1 MNLKINYTSNISGIL
16 RVNDY
21 DVNAAVDE
29 KFDDVKYQV
38 IKEEDREE
46 DNKEE
51 DNKDDNKD
59 DRDDDKDEFKY
70 NQRDNQ
76 HQIMLNDTIND
87 FMLYDVDPLTGDFY
101 DPNYDQIRRDK
112 ALFLMQLFTPY
123 EKFKSLSYRQK
134 NLLIK
139 QFERKIYNISIEKA
153 KEQNII
159 NSWSIREFVLIYHM
173 ISYKL
178 TANIDHNWLVN
189 NIYLTEQILDRTV
202 DVYELLQK
210 SNVDLFPA
218 KYEDI
223 KRRIEISKNVEQ
235 TVKYSTM
242 YVCKFCK
249 GNKTKY
255 ETLQNRSADEGNN
268 YTVTCLT
275 CGHQFHA

>member
-16 RVNDY
+16 TVNDY
-21 DVNAAVDE
+21 SKQDE

-38 IKEEDREE
+38 DKEIDVS
-46 DNKEE
+46 
-51 DNKDDNKD
+51 
-59 DRDDDKDEFKY
+59 DEYVQEQKN
-70 NQRDNQ
+70 NQNQ
-76 HQIMLNDTIND
+76 LIMDESIND
-87 FMLYDVDPLTGDFY
+87 FMMHDVDPLTGDFY
-101 DPNYDQIRRDK
+101 DSNYDQIRRDK
-112 ALFLMQLFTPY
+112 VIFLMQLFTPY
-123 EKFKSLSYRQK
+123 EKFKQMPYRQK
-134 NLLIK
+134 NLFIK
-139 QFERKIYNISIEKA
+139 QFERKIYNVAIEKA
-153 KEQNII
+153 IEQNII

-178 TANIDHNWLVN
+178 TANIDNNWLVN
-189 NIYLTEQILDRTV
+189 NTSLTDQILNKSV

-235 TVKYSTM
+235 TVKYSTL

-249 GNKTKY
+249 GNKSKY
-255 ETLQNRSADEGNN
+255 EILQNRSADEGNN